1 MPNPF
6 NPAPG
11 AVPARIV
18 GRDIELAAAREAV
31 RRAEL
36 RQPPTPIVL
45 IGQRGMGKT
54 VLLGAL
60 RQLGERRTLAVAI
73 ESLPGRSLAERL
85 RDKVGGLLASVEPL
99 PNRAGTILRRALSA
113 IPKLSYELPNEAGAI
128 ALGRSDSPEEQR
140 HDHDS
145 LITML
150 TALSDAARVAKRYV
164 TITIDEVQDADLRSM
179 QTVVAFVHESAQ
191 GANPILFGAA
201 GLSET
206 RDLIDKLRTYV
217 QRWDTF
223 DLRFLTLAET
233 IEAIR
238 EPIVDEG
245 ASIDEEALYLLA
257 TESGGYPFFVQTYAN
272 SAWIAHRGDRITLAD
287 VERSLP
293 EVRQR
298 NEMNFYVRP
307 LARLTKRELALA
319 LVLAELGPGS
329 HSFGDVARKLGRE
342 ARDLSS
348 ARANLIKKEIISSP
362 LPGTIAFRVPFMDRF
377 LRDHAD
383 DYTDEEVK
391 AALRDLAKPQ
401 AAKSPDSRQ

>member
-1 MPNPF
+1 
-6 NPAPG
+6 
-11 AVPARIV
+11 
-18 GRDIELAAAREAV
+18 
-31 RRAEL
+31 
-36 RQPPTPIVL
+36 
-45 IGQRGMGKT
+45 
-54 VLLGAL
+54 
-60 RQLGERRTLAVAI
+60 
-73 ESLPGRSLAERL
+73 
-85 RDKVGGLLASVEPL
+85 
-99 PNRAGTILRRALSA
+99 
-113 IPKLSYELPNEAGAI
+113 
-128 ALGRSDSPEEQR
+128 
-140 HDHDS
+140 
-145 LITML
+145 
-150 TALSDAARVAKRYV
+150 
-164 TITIDEVQDADLRSM
+164 
-179 QTVVAFVHESAQ
+179 
-191 GANPILFGAA
+191 
-201 GLSET
+201 
-206 RDLIDKLRTYV
+206 
-217 QRWDTF
+217 
-223 DLRFLTLAET
+223 
-233 IEAIR
+233 
-238 EPIVDEG
+238 VDEG
-245 ASIDEEALYLLA
+245 ALIDEEALYLLA

>member
-1 MPNPF
+1 VPNPF

-18 GRDIELAAAREAV
+18 GRDLELAAAREAV

-54 VLLGAL
+54 VLLGTL

-85 RDKVGGLLASVEPL
+85 RDKVDGLLASIEPL

-128 ALGRSDSPEEQR
+128 ALGRSDSPAEQR

-145 LITML
+145 LVTML
-150 TALSDAARVAKRYV
+150 KALTDAARVAKRYV

-179 QTVVAFVHESAQ
+179 QTLVAFVHESAQ
-191 GANPILFGAA
+191 GPSPILFGAA
-201 GLSET
+201 GLGET

-223 DLRFLTLAET
+223 DLRLLSLPEA

-238 EPIVDEG
+238 EPIVGEG
-245 ASIDEEALYLLA
+245 TSIDEEALYLLA
-257 TESGGYPFFVQTYAN
+257 TESGGYPFFIQAYAN
-272 SAWIAHRGDRITLAD
+272 AAWLAHQGSRITLAD

-293 EVRQR
+293 EVRRR
-298 NEMNFYVRP
+298 NEMSIYVRP
-307 LARLTKRELALA
+307 LARLTKRELGLA

-329 HSFGDVARKLGRE
+329 HSFGDVARKLGRD
-342 ARDLSS
+342 ARDISS
-348 ARANLIKKEIISSP
+348 ARGSLIKKEIISTP
-362 LPGTIAFRVPFMDRF
+362 LPGTVEFRIPFMDRF

-383 DYTDEEVK
+383 EYADDEVK
-391 AALRDLAKPQ
+391 AALRDLSKPQ
-401 AAKSPDSRQ
+401 TTKSPQQKR